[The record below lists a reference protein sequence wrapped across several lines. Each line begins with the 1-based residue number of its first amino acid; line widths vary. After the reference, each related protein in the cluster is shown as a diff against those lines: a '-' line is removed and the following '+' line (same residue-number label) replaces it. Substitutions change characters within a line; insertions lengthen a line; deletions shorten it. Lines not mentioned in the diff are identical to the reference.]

1 MPQLLN
7 DQVQRQVR
15 SVFKDLQNPVQ
26 VLFFGRQT
34 DCEYCDDTRQLLE
47 EVTALSDQLGLTV
60 YDLDADAAVAGQYQI
75 DKAPGFAI
83 LAREGEKLTDFGIR
97 IYGIPSGHEFTTLVN
112 DLVMVSARSSGL
124 SEETI
129 QYLREIKS
137 PLHLQVFTT
146 PTCPYCPR
154 AVVLAHQLAMEN
166 PLITAEMVESYE
178 FPDLSERYAVS
189 GVPQT
194 TINKGVGTVV
204 GAVPESYLLDEI
216 KRVLAELA
224 SAEDRR

>member
-7 DQVQRQVR
+7 EQVQRQV
-15 SVFKDLQNPVQ
+15 SAVFKELQNPVQ
-26 VLFFGRQT
+26 VAFFGRRE

-47 EVTALSDQLGLTV
+47 EVVGLSKQLSLTV
-60 YDLDADAAVAGQYQI
+60 YDLDVDAAVAAAYQI

-83 LAREGEKLTDFGIR
+83 LSREGAELTDYGIR
-97 IYGIPSGHEFTTLVN
+97 FYGIPSGHEFTTLIN

-124 SEETI
+124 SEETVA
-129 QYLREIKS
+129 YLREIKD
-137 PLHLQVFTT
+137 PLRLQVFTT

-154 AVVLAHQLAMEN
+154 AVVLAHQMAMES
-166 PLITAEMVESYE
+166 PFITADMVESYE
-178 FPDLSERYAVS
+178 FPELSERYGVS

-194 TINKGVGTVV
+194 TINNGVGTVV

-216 KRVLAELA
+216 KRVVAELA
-224 SAEDRR
+224 SAEKEG